1 MDSLQKIIDEIG
13 LNEYINAVLVQND
26 GRPAFMIQPS
36 DYNEKKKTDKI
47 TLKKLENIK
56 KYFPDLYQLKTGWGI
71 IISKKKLNSKSI
83 TNDKDVGKVL
93 GYPCYKDFSRE
104 QNENEQLITYD
115 IIIKLK
121 NKRGLIG
128 YSTHIILFSDV
139 CKDTISYKEHLEMK
153 NKIESILK
161 KDDIIGK
168 LLDSVLL
175 NEDTNIP
182 PGHII
187 LTLQNNKKI
196 TENEKGDII
205 HYIYNMGFSDKI
217 QKIIRNMDINT
228 SFNRGVI
235 TTLLAYYIDNPL
247 EPFYPLQNHPEN
259 PLVVKKLEDLEK
271 RLITLLTNKKSK
283 TLKKKKKSNKST
295 SRHKK
300 I

>member
-121 NKRGLIG
+121 NMPESQFNIMENCSRKYYDEHFTRAQAMKSIINLIEEV
-128 YSTHIILFSDV
+128 T
-139 CKDTISYKEHLEMK
+139 
-153 NKIESILK
+153 
-161 KDDIIGK
+161 
-168 LLDSVLL
+168 
-175 NEDTNIP
+175 
-182 PGHII
+182 
-187 LTLQNNKKI
+187 
-196 TENEKGDII
+196 
-205 HYIYNMGFSDKI
+205 
-217 QKIIRNMDINT
+217 
-228 SFNRGVI
+228 
-235 TTLLAYYIDNPL
+235 
-247 EPFYPLQNHPEN
+247 
-259 PLVVKKLEDLEK
+259 
-271 RLITLLTNKKSK
+271 
-283 TLKKKKKSNKST
+283 
-295 SRHKK
+295 
-300 I
+300 